1 MVHTY
6 LMYGYPTQ
14 TEQETIDSLEVV
26 RQLFE
31 SGVIQSGF
39 WHQFAMTTHSPVGK
53 NPSLYGVIPK
63 IKNIE
68 FANNDVEFIDPIGC
82 DASKFSY
89 GLEKSLFNFMQ
100 GNCFDFDLQ
109 EWFEEKFHKQV

>member
-1 MVHTY
+1 MALIEKGVTIAQVTKVCQYLTENNIMVHTY

-63 IKNIE
+63 
-68 FANNDVEFIDPIGC
+68 
-82 DASKFSY
+82 
-89 GLEKSLFNFMQ
+89 
-100 GNCFDFDLQ
+100 
-109 EWFEEKFHKQV
+109 